1 MKNNEKNKPT
11 KKKIITY
18 YLVLA
23 ACLLVIAGITVGV
36 VFAVRGNNV
45 DNGPVI
51 DNPDDNN
58 PNNPDKPDKPDDG
71 AHVDTSTKYEFIV
84 PVKTVNLTQAHVFA
98 HDKTLDRYC
107 LHEGMDFGCEAGSE
121 VLAAVDGKIKS
132 VVTDD
137 RLYGGVVTI
146 EHANGI
152 VTVYKYVE
160 PAENLKE
167 GTEISR
173 GDVIGKVLKA
183 TGAENASGDHLH
195 FEVYENNIMQDPD
208 KYLNIIS
215 K

>member
-11 KKKIITY
+11 KKKIVTY

-71 AHVDTSTKYEFIV
+71 DHVDTSTKYEFIV

-167 GTEISR
+167 GTKISR